1 MKKIFYGYR
10 LFFGYRYILLIYYFI
25 NSNRRNITE
34 GKYIEKTFE
43 AGVFHGVVVQL
54 TNTFTHY
61 SRELYFHVIY
71 EDGDSEDLSALDVMA
86 LMITDPNKIDQAKQ
100 KQYVNNDG
108 TISYNEVKGVT
119 YAEGHKPD
127 ISVKLLHLPSL
138 KSSELI
144 VRNPNES
151 VTVDLPSLK
160 SSELIV
166 TNPYKTGKLEY
177 VGASRDE
184 VSNKN
189 ESVSIN
195 QGESVSIN
203 QGKSNTVS
211 SANTESNSDKT
222 NVGASTG
229 SNDSKSFRLDMG
241 KFQNQME
248 GGPVAQSI
256 KYSQSA
262 AFQSTDQ
269 SIYRVVFI
277 QLPNVLWYFKVGF
290 MKMVLE
296 NIFNGDVPLWVSSM
310 KDIFIRKQPHGLNQ
324 LSRKKKNNGDMGYPK
339 TIIAFTHKVTR
350 AASTLES
357 HSLNAAIAKIHTI
370 FTNTEGLNGALHS
383 WSMANQAGVITF
395 FNNKE
400 PSTQKILEKFDKDI
414 KTVFKSKR
422 IINTNTA
429 LDKYMLDWDIKQ
441 FVANDLGYSHWPH
454 EKISSIFGGANSGSN
469 VPDFDNVQELTLND

>member
-1 MKKIFYGYR
+1 LKKIFYGYR
-10 LFFGYRYILLIYYFI
+10 LFFGYCYILLIYYFI

-34 GKYIEKTFE
+34 GKYIEKAFE
-43 AGVFHGVVVQL
+43 AGVFLGVVVQL

-100 KQYVNNDG
+100 KQYVNNAG

-119 YAEGHKPD
+119 YAEGHEPD
-127 ISVKLLHLPSL
+127 IAVKLLHLPSL

-144 VRNPNES
+144 VRNLRE
-151 VTVDLPSLK
+151 TGTEDLPSLK

-166 TNPYKTGKLEY
+166 CNPKETGKLEY
-177 VGASRDE
+177 VGTSRDE

-195 QGESVSIN
+195 RGESVSFN
-203 QGKSNTVS
+203 QGKSDTVS
-211 SANTESNSDKT
+211 SANTDSNSEKT
-222 NVGASTG
+222 NVGATTG

-241 KFQNQME
+241 KFKGQME
-248 GGPVAQSI
+248 SVTAAQSVR
-256 KYSQSA
+256 YFQSA
-262 AFQSTDQ
+262 AFQSVDQ
-269 SIYRVVFI
+269 STYRIVFI

-296 NIFNGDVPLWVSSM
+296 NIYNDDVPLWVSSM
-310 KDIFIRKQPHGLNQ
+310 KDIFIRKHAHGPNQ

-339 TIIAFTHKVTR
+339 TAIAFTHKVTR
-350 AASTLES
+350 AALTLES
-357 HSLNAAIAKIHTI
+357 HSLNAALAKIHTI
-370 FTNTEGLNGALHS
+370 FTNTEGLDEAFHS

-400 PSTQKILEKFDKDI
+400 PNMQKVLEKFDKDI
-414 KTVFKSKR
+414 KTVFKSNR

-454 EKISSIFGGANSGSN
+454 DKISSIFGGANSGSN

>member
-1 MKKIFYGYR
+1 MKNIFYGYR
-10 LFFGYRYILLIYYFI
+10 LFFWIPLHTSHIYFI

-34 GKYIEKTFE
+34 GKYIEKAFE
-43 AGVFHGVVVQL
+43 AGVFLGVVVQL

-100 KQYVNNDG
+100 KQYVNNAG

-119 YAEGHKPD
+119 YVEGHKPD
-127 ISVKLLHLPSL
+127 IAVRLLHLPSL

-144 VRNPNES
+144 VRNPRET
-151 VTVDLPSLK
+151 VTEDLPSLK
-160 SSELIV
+160 SSELII
-166 TNPYKTGKLEY
+166 TNPSETGKFEY
-177 VGASRDE
+177 VGMSRDE
-184 VSNKN
+184 ISNKN
-189 ESVSIN
+189 VN
-195 QGESVSIN
+195 QGESVKLN
-203 QGKSNTVS
+203 QGKSDTVS
-211 SANTESNSDKT
+211 SANTDSNSEKT
-222 NVGASTG
+222 NAGASTS
-229 SNDSKSFRLDMG
+229 SNDLKSFRLDMG
-241 KFQNQME
+241 KFKNQME
-248 GGPVAQSI
+248 SVTAAQSA
-256 KYSQSA
+256 KYFQSA
-262 AFQSTDQ
+262 AFQSADQ
-269 SIYRVVFI
+269 STYRIVFI

-296 NIFNGDVPLWVSSM
+296 NIYNDDVPLWVSSM
-310 KDIFIRKQPHGLNQ
+310 RDIFIRKQAHGPNQ

-339 TIIAFTHKVTR
+339 TAIAFTHKVTR
-350 AASTLES
+350 AASSLES
-357 HSLNAAIAKIHTI
+357 HSLNAALAKIHTI
-370 FTNTEGLNGALHS
+370 FTNTEGLNEAFHS

-400 PSTQKILEKFDKDI
+400 LNVQKVLEKFDKDI

-454 EKISSIFGGANSGSN
+454 DKISSIFGGANSGSN